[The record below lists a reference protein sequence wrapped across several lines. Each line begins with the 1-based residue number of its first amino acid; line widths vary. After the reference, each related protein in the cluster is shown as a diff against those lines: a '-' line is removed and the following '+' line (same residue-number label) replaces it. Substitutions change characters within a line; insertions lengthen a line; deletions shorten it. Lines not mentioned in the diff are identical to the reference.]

1 VVSVG
6 LVMQLHYSW
15 PSLVMVS
22 RYLFVFGVIK
32 VNYWDVL
39 AGFLVLPATLV
50 PYSLEVLSVNSE
62 AVSPEEFSKKRY
74 IGWGFVG
81 VYPIVKALL
90 YWLRYSSFLFTEKL
104 FNGATFDWITSS
116 ELLWL

>member
-1 VVSVG
+1 
-6 LVMQLHYSW
+6 
-15 PSLVMVS
+15 MVS

-74 IGWGFVG
+74 IGWGFVH